1 LKFGAV
7 VAVAQVVAAANK
19 VLLVVQGLMHL
30 RLFVRLIL
38 ELILLVACATWFVS
52 VLTHNALLTVLDAK
66 DVRLGSLVV
75 VSVTSVLMVECQVEP
90 VASSSMMLMVQT

>member
-7 VAVAQVVAAANK
+7 VVVVQVVAAANK

-38 ELILLVACATWFVS
+38 ELILLVACAT
-52 VLTHNALLTVLDAK
+52 
-66 DVRLGSLVV
+66 
-75 VSVTSVLMVECQVEP
+75 
-90 VASSSMMLMVQT
+90 